1 MVTYNIGRLDVIL
14 ELSKLLLEIIKTN
27 LVILNDQV
35 DLELADTVTDWHKLG
50 GTPDKSILGDGTNG
64 GLKGNHV
71 GLIVPWLDIHG
82 DNGLGGW
89 LDLTLLLLAVLLQA
103 LLADTGSLGILLLVV
118 GSEKVDILILLL
130 LGGWGLGWVQGDLS
144 GLWAVSGVWLAG
156 VALEVAELL
165 RVGGNVLVP
174 SGSVWVLGGIW
185 CGGDGLEGGN
195 ISLGWCVT
203 IGMLVLDRGDA
214 IANGGVARRCRDSQS
229 ELHKCLGLSPGW
241 EVLISLLKHGPMSFI
256 M

>member
-1 MVTYNIGRLDVIL
+1 MLVVTYNIGGLNVIL
-14 ELSKLLLEIIKTN
+14 ELSELLLEIIKTN
-27 LVILNDQV
+27 LVILDDQV

-50 GTPDKSILGDGTNG
+50 GTPDESILGNGTNG

-118 GSEKVDILILLL
+118 GSEKVDILIILL
-130 LGGWGLGWVQGDLS
+130 LGGWGLGWVQGNLS
-144 GLWAVSGVWLAG
+144 DLWAVSGVWLGG
-156 VALEVAELL
+156 VTLEVAELL

-185 CGGDGLEGGN
+185 SGLDGLEGGN

-203 IGMLVLDRGDA
+203 IDLLVLDREGA
-214 IANGGVARRCRDSQS
+214 IANGAATRCRNSQS
-229 ELHKCLGLSPGW
+229 ELHKCLGLSP
-241 EVLISLLKHGPMSFI
+241 
-256 M
+256 